1 MLRCTRCRIASEAI
15 LENPKS
21 TLKVVLEVEVEGV
34 WPNLCYGN
42 VESSATRWQVL
53 VALHA
58 IITVTQHRGGI
69 VQILIQGS
77 IFIDGNATMQKYI
90 RVAAAVQQALESAV
104 SVSRYPSILSGRCL
118 WPVADPSSSG
128 NSLSGWEWENGKMGG
143 GGGPW
148 GLFPPCATAVAKA
161 RNVSII
167 YLGRAPP
174 AFLLIDWQ
182 NDVVLKVVI
191 ISAVLRYRT
200 VLKVLL
206 VNLLTLPK

>member
-1 MLRCTRCRIASEAI
+1 MSSSPWGKSAKASMCYSMQEAI

-21 TLKVVLEVEVEGV
+21 TLKDEVEGV

-90 RVAAAVQQALESAV
+90 RVAAVQQALESAV

-174 AFLLIDWQ
+174 AFLLID
-182 NDVVLKVVI
+182 
-191 ISAVLRYRT
+191 
-200 VLKVLL
+200 
-206 VNLLTLPK
+206 